1 MNVSFSTRGWQQIP
15 WEQQVQ
21 MAETMRFGGIELYN
35 VHKTPELTGRGG
47 PLHRYTAAA
56 TARELWQKGLC
67 IPCFDTACDIAGE
80 DCTETVTALMQLA
93 HDVQCPYVSVTAQR
107 DDDARISAALE
118 ALLPAA
124 EAQGITILLKTSG
137 VFSDT
142 ARLRTLLDAFACDQL
157 GALWDMHQPYR
168 DHGESAD
175 TTIKNLGA
183 YVRHVHLRDSDDD
196 GSYDLIGEGTLP
208 VGSMMQALSS
218 IDYDGFISLEWKPE
232 WMPDLTDPEVIFPHF
247 VNYMHRFDSPR
258 GKKKTLYDNAAHTGK
273 FVWKKDSLIS
283 ETFPQVLDRM
293 VEEFPDQ
300 YAFKYTTLDYTADL
314 CAVPRRRGR
323 FCPRARLARRAPGQQ
338 GRHLGYERA
347 RMVHHLLGRD
357 ENRRRARHGQHGV
370 QDPRGGIS
378 AAAVRHAYARHD
390 RPLYGLELP

>member
-21 MAETMRFGGIELYN
+21 MAETMRFGGVELYN

-80 DCTETVTALMQLA
+80 DCTEAVTTLMQLA
-93 HDVQCPYVSVTAQR
+93 HDVQCPYVSVTARR

-157 GALWDMHQPYR
+157 GALWDMHHPYR

-218 IDYDGFISLEWKPE
+218 ICL
-232 WMPDLTDPEVIFPHF
+232 
-247 VNYMHRFDSPR
+247 
-258 GKKKTLYDNAAHTGK
+258 LYTSDAA
-273 FVWKKDSLIS
+273 D
-283 ETFPQVLDRM
+283 D
-293 VEEFPDQ
+293 
-300 YAFKYTTLDYTADL
+300 
-314 CAVPRRRGR
+314 
-323 FCPRARLARRAPGQQ
+323 
-338 GRHLGYERA
+338 
-347 RMVHHLLGRD
+347 
-357 ENRRRARHGQHGV
+357 
-370 QDPRGGIS
+370 
-378 AAAVRHAYARHD
+378 
-390 RPLYGLELP
+390 

>member
-80 DCTETVTALMQLA
+80 NCTETVTALMQLA

-137 VFSDT
+137 VFPTRPGCARCSMRLPATSWARSGICTIPTGTT
-142 ARLRTLLDAFACDQL
+142 ANPPTRPSKTSV
-157 GALWDMHQPYR
+157 PT
-168 DHGESAD
+168 SATFTCATRM
-175 TTIKNLGA
+175 TTA
-183 YVRHVHLRDSDDD
+183 AM
-196 GSYDLIGEGTLP
+196 T
-208 VGSMMQALSS
+208 SS
-218 IDYDGFISLEWKPE
+218 
-232 WMPDLTDPEVIFPHF
+232 
-247 VNYMHRFDSPR
+247 
-258 GKKKTLYDNAAHTGK
+258 A
-273 FVWKKDSLIS
+273 
-283 ETFPQVLDRM
+283 
-293 VEEFPDQ
+293 
-300 YAFKYTTLDYTADL
+300 
-314 CAVPRRRGR
+314 
-323 FCPRARLARRAPGQQ
+323 RARCP
-338 GRHLGYERA
+338 
-347 RMVHHLLGRD
+347 
-357 ENRRRARHGQHGV
+357 
-370 QDPRGGIS
+370 S
-378 AAAVRHAYARHD
+378 AA
-390 RPLYGLELP
+390 

>member
-21 MAETMRFGGIELYN
+21 MAETMRFGGVELYN

-142 ARLRTLLDAFACDQL
+142 ARLRTLLDAFA
-157 GALWDMHQPYR
+157 GTTANPPTR
-168 DHGESAD
+168 PSKTSVPTSATFTCATR
-175 TTIKNLGA
+175 TTTA
-183 YVRHVHLRDSDDD
+183 AM
-196 GSYDLIGEGTLP
+196 T
-208 VGSMMQALSS
+208 SS
-218 IDYDGFISLEWKPE
+218 
-232 WMPDLTDPEVIFPHF
+232 
-247 VNYMHRFDSPR
+247 
-258 GKKKTLYDNAAHTGK
+258 A
-273 FVWKKDSLIS
+273 
-283 ETFPQVLDRM
+283 
-293 VEEFPDQ
+293 
-300 YAFKYTTLDYTADL
+300 
-314 CAVPRRRGR
+314 
-323 FCPRARLARRAPGQQ
+323 RARCP
-338 GRHLGYERA
+338 
-347 RMVHHLLGRD
+347 
-357 ENRRRARHGQHGV
+357 
-370 QDPRGGIS
+370 S
-378 AAAVRHAYARHD
+378 AA
-390 RPLYGLELP
+390 

>member
-21 MAETMRFGGIELYN
+21 MAETMRFGGVELYN

-47 PLHRYTAAA
+47 LLHRYTAAA

-142 ARLRTLLDAFACDQL
+142 ARLRTLLRCVCLRPAGRAL
-157 GALWDMHQPYR
+157 GHAP
-168 DHGESAD
+168 S
-175 TTIKNLGA
+175 
-183 YVRHVHLRDSDDD
+183 
-196 GSYDLIGEGTLP
+196 LP
-208 VGSMMQALSS
+208 G
-218 IDYDGFISLEWKPE
+218 
-232 WMPDLTDPEVIFPHF
+232 
-247 VNYMHRFDSPR
+247 
-258 GKKKTLYDNAAHTGK
+258 
-273 FVWKKDSLIS
+273 
-283 ETFPQVLDRM
+283 
-293 VEEFPDQ
+293 
-300 YAFKYTTLDYTADL
+300 
-314 CAVPRRRGR
+314 PRRIRR
-323 FCPRARLARRAPGQQ
+323 HDHQKPRCLRPPRSPARLG
-338 GRHLGYERA
+338 
-347 RMVHHLLGRD
+347 
-357 ENRRRARHGQHGV
+357 RRRQ
-370 QDPRGGIS
+370 
-378 AAAVRHAYARHD
+378 
-390 RPLYGLELP
+390 L

>member
-80 DCTETVTALMQLA
+80 NCTETVTALMQLA

-142 ARLRTLLDAFACDQL
+142 ARLRTLLGICTIPTGTTAN
-157 GALWDMHQPYR
+157 PPTR
-168 DHGESAD
+168 PSKTSVPTSATFTCATR
-175 TTIKNLGA
+175 TTTA
-183 YVRHVHLRDSDDD
+183 AM
-196 GSYDLIGEGTLP
+196 T
-208 VGSMMQALSS
+208 SS
-218 IDYDGFISLEWKPE
+218 
-232 WMPDLTDPEVIFPHF
+232 
-247 VNYMHRFDSPR
+247 
-258 GKKKTLYDNAAHTGK
+258 A
-273 FVWKKDSLIS
+273 
-283 ETFPQVLDRM
+283 
-293 VEEFPDQ
+293 
-300 YAFKYTTLDYTADL
+300 
-314 CAVPRRRGR
+314 
-323 FCPRARLARRAPGQQ
+323 RARCP
-338 GRHLGYERA
+338 
-347 RMVHHLLGRD
+347 
-357 ENRRRARHGQHGV
+357 
-370 QDPRGGIS
+370 S
-378 AAAVRHAYARHD
+378 AA
-390 RPLYGLELP
+390 

>member
-21 MAETMRFGGIELYN
+21 MAETMRFGGVELYN

-67 IPCFDTACDIAGE
+67 IPCLDTACDIAGE

-157 GALWDMHQPYR
+157 GALWDMHHPYR

-300 YAFKYTTLDYTADL
+300 YAFKYTTTRGPTRSSATTWTILPARSSRSA
-314 CAVPRRRGR
+314 CAGAARSPSGPRTCPRGSSPSGPRRRSAPCSSR
-323 FCPRARLARRAPGQQ
+323 STRRT
-338 GRHLGYERA
+338 RST
-347 RMVHHLLGRD
+347 
-357 ENRRRARHGQHGV
+357 RRNICCGSPTRTR
-370 QDPRGGIS
+370 S
-378 AAAVRHAYARHD
+378 S
-390 RPLYGLELP
+390 